1 MRPAPDGG
9 RGRTG
14 QRCGRMLK
22 KFIGYYRPHVGLFAP
37 DMVCALLIAAV
48 DLLFP
53 MVSRYAMQELLPHNS
68 YLTLC

>member
-1 MRPAPDGG
+1 
-9 RGRTG
+9 
-14 QRCGRMLK
+14 MLK

-37 DMVCALLIAAV
+37 DMGCALLIAAV

-53 MVSRYAMQELLPHNS
+53 MVSRYAVQELLPHNS